1 MNMNMNYSDMMDRI
15 RTSNKSEIVNKI
27 HSLIVMYFLLGW
39 IIESQRKYLV
49 FILPSLQ
56 FQFLVNNNECL
67 LTQLETKL
75 LKDEKKDDDK
85 ELKKESFVDNKLKKE
100 SFVDKKLKQFGINL
114 DPKIREYMIHG
125 SLYASFTI
133 SYFFM

>member
-1 MNMNMNYSDMMDRI
+1 MNYSDMMDRI
-15 RTSNKSEIVNKI
+15 RTSNKSEMVNKI
-27 HSLIVMYFLLGW
+27 HSLIVMYVLLGW

-85 ELKKESFVDNKLKKE
+85 ELKKESFVD
-100 SFVDKKLKQFGINL
+100 KKLKQFGINL

-125 SLYASFTI
+125 SVYASFTI

>member
-1 MNMNMNYSDMMDRI
+1 MNMNMNMNYSDMMDRI
-15 RTSNKSEIVNKI
+15 RTSNKSEMVNKI
-27 HSLIVMYFLLGW
+27 HSLIVMYVLLGW

-85 ELKKESFVDNKLKKE
+85 ELKKESFVD
-100 SFVDKKLKQFGINL
+100 KKLKQFGINL

-125 SLYASFTI
+125 SVYASFTI

>member
-1 MNMNMNYSDMMDRI
+1 MNYSDMMDRI
-15 RTSNKSEIVNKI
+15 RTSNKSEMVNKI
-27 HSLIVMYFLLGW
+27 HSLLVMYVLLGW

-85 ELKKESFVDNKLKKE
+85 ELKKESFVD
-100 SFVDKKLKQFGINL
+100 KKLKQFGINL

-125 SLYASFTI
+125 SVYASFTI

>member
-1 MNMNMNYSDMMDRI
+1 MNMNMNMNYSDMMDRI
-15 RTSNKSEIVNKI
+15 RTSNKSEMVNKI
-27 HSLIVMYFLLGW
+27 HSLLVMYVLLGW

-85 ELKKESFVDNKLKKE
+85 ELKKESFVD
-100 SFVDKKLKQFGINL
+100 KKLKQFGINL

-125 SLYASFTI
+125 SVYASFTI